1 MNTPEFRPLPELSFE
16 EARDE
21 LAAIVTK
28 LEAGGAP
35 LEHSLAL
42 WERGEALASLCQEW
56 LDGARERIEAARTGT
71 QETKDSKILD
81 DAAAAEDA

>member
-1 MNTPEFRPLPELSFE
+1 MSAPEFRPLNELSFE

-21 LAAIVTK
+21 LVEIVSK

-42 WERGEALASLCQEW
+42 WERGESLAARCQQW
-56 LDGARERIEAARTGT
+56 LDGARERIDAAR
-71 QETKDSKILD
+71 QEIKDD
-81 DAAAAEDA
+81 DSHPGGS